1 MLNAKHFESFDG
13 NALRGICFYFVIPNK
28 VLLLFWEKATNH
40 IYKLGDIYILGS
52 LDNFKFEKANFAI
65 LRTMKKKFFGHK
77 ILNSNY

>member
-1 MLNAKHFESFDG
+1 MLNTKNFESFDG

-40 IYKLGDIYILGS
+40 IYKLGDIYIYIYILGS

-65 LRTMKKKFFGHK
+65 LRTMKNNSLDIKF
-77 ILNSNY
+77 

>member
-40 IYKLGDIYILGS
+40 IYKLGDIYIYIYIYIG
-52 LDNFKFEKANFAI
+52 
-65 LRTMKKKFFGHK
+65 FFGQFQ
-77 ILNSNY
+77 I